1 MKCKAVKNFVGKVNM
16 VVGEVREIEN
26 EIATD
31 LIRAGYVVNLEEKK
45 KKAEEIKES
54 KGKRYV

>member
-54 KGKRYV
+54 KGK